1 MKIKSLIKLICLL
14 VVVAALGVWAFG
26 ANVSLLGTKFI
37 AWDENMLKGNDI
49 GMSNVTVYSISAPEN
64 VNNFDTHAAAINA
77 VDVFNKRAEL
87 MGYSNASIRL
97 MGKDRV
103 FVALPLKEA
112 QLYGG
117 IGLFAYNGKLVVTK
131 GSETVFTDAD
141 VKSAKVVGGES
152 LTDSV
157 TYYVDVTFENE
168 AKAKLKE
175 LTSNGAY
182 TFTFALDTDVAK
194 ATATGSETVNNGK
207 LTLSFTDYNAASTF
221 VLCVNSGA
229 VDGTIE
235 WSESADI
242 ISGTAGENATKVLA
256 LACLAILIVAALYF
270 ILSNKM
276 LGVAATLSMLIAFIG
291 YEFYAATFPW
301 ISVNAGAVAGIL
313 VSIIFII
320 FAHILVL
327 NNVSKQYAS
336 GKDVVSAL
344 DTGVK
349 NSQGIIL
356 EISIVAIVLGIALW
370 IADGGF
376 APFGVALI
384 GGAVVALVS
393 SMLIVKF
400 VAKIF
405 MGLGADSAKAF
416 GLKRGE

>member
-49 GMSNVTVYSISAPEN
+49 GTSNVTVYSISAPED
-64 VNNFDTHAAAINA
+64 VQNFDTHAAAINA

-87 MGYSNASIRL
+87 MGYSDASIRL
-97 MGKDRV
+97 MGKNRV

-117 IGLFAYNGKLVVTK
+117 IGLFAYNGKLEVTK
-131 GSETVFTDAD
+131 GTEVVFTEKD
-141 VKSAKVVGGES
+141 VKSAKIVGGES
-152 LTDSV
+152 LSDGV
-157 TYYVDVTFENE
+157 TYYVDVTFESE

-175 LTSNGAY
+175 FTSNGSY
-182 TFTFALDTDVAK
+182 SFTFALDTDVAT
-194 ATATGSETVNNGK
+194 ATATGSETVSNGK
-207 LTLSFTDYNAASTF
+207 LSLSFTDYNAASAF
-221 VLCVNSGA
+221 VLCINSGA
-229 VDGTIE
+229 VEGTIE
-235 WSESADI
+235 WSESADV

-256 LACLAILIVAALYF
+256 LACLAILVVAALYF
-270 ILSNKM
+270 ILSNKV
-276 LGVAATLSMLIAFIG
+276 LGIAATLSMLIAYIG

-301 ISVNAGAVAGIL
+301 LSVNAGAVAGIF

-320 FAHILVL
+320 FAHILVI

-336 GKDVVSAL
+336 GKDVASAL
-344 DTGVK
+344 DSGVK
-349 NSQGIIL
+349 NSQSIIL
-356 EISIVAIVLGIALW
+356 EISIAMIALGIVLW

-376 APFGVALI
+376 ASFGVALL
-384 GGAVVALVS
+384 GGAAAGLITSVLV
-393 SMLIVKF
+393 IKYI
-400 VAKIF
+400 AKIF
-405 MGLGADSAKAF
+405 MGLGADNAKAF

>member
-14 VVVAALGVWAFG
+14 VIVAALGVWAFG

-37 AWDENMLKGNDI
+37 PWDENMLKGNDI
-49 GMSNVTVYSISAPEN
+49 GMSNITVYSISAPKD
-64 VNNFDTHAAAINA
+64 VQNFDTHAAAIKA

-87 MGYSNASIRL
+87 MGYSDASVRL
-97 MGKDRV
+97 MGKNRV

-117 IGLFAYNGKLVVTK
+117 IGLFAYNGKLQVTK
-131 GSETVFTDAD
+131 GTDVVFTEKD
-141 VKSAKVVGGES
+141 VKNAKIAGGES
-152 LTDSV
+152 LSDGV
-157 TYYVDVTFENE
+157 AYYVDVTFENE

-175 LTSNGAY
+175 LTSNGSY
-182 TFTFALDTDVAK
+182 SLTFALDKDVAK

-207 LTLSFTDYNAASTF
+207 LTLKFTDYNAASTF
-221 VLCVNSGA
+221 VLCIKSGA
-229 VDGTIE
+229 VDGTID
-235 WSESADI
+235 WSESADV

-256 LACLAILIVAALYF
+256 FACLAILLVAALYF
-270 ILSNKM
+270 ILSNRV
-276 LGVAATLSMLIAFIG
+276 LGIAASLSMLIAFIG

-301 ISVNAGAVAGIL
+301 LSINAGAVAGIF

-336 GKDVVSAL
+336 GKDVASAL
-344 DTGVK
+344 DSGIK
-349 NSQGIIL
+349 NSQNIVV
-356 EISIVAIVLGIALW
+356 EISIVAIVLGIILW

-376 APFGVALI
+376 ASFGVALI
-384 GGAVVALVS
+384 GGSVVALVT

-400 VAKIF
+400 IAKIF
-405 MGLGADSAKAF
+405 MGLGADNAKSF